1 MGHPSEGD
9 EERHAA
15 FARLEAARGRAAE
28 RLRGAS
34 ASEGTEWLQLER
46 RYREHC
52 QQFSS
57 LATNGPQVGSGLLE
71 HLTGL
76 ATFLADAFDRFR
88 PSR

>member
-1 MGHPSEGD
+1 MGHPSED
-9 EERHAA
+9 EERRVA
-15 FARLEAARGRAAE
+15 FARLEAARRRAAE

-57 LATNGPQVGSGLLE
+57 LGTNWPHVGSGLLE
-71 HLTGL
+71 HLASL
-76 ATFLADAFDRFR
+76 ATALADAFDRFR
-88 PSR
+88 AGR